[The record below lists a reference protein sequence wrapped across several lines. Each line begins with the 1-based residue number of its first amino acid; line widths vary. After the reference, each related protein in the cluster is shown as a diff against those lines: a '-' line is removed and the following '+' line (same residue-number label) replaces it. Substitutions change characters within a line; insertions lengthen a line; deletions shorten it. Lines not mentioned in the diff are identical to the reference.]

1 MSIYSR
7 FTGTGSYF
15 PPKIMTNHDFEKFL
29 ETSDEWIVSRTGIS
43 ERHIAE
49 EDSCS
54 DMSAKAAK
62 NALDMAGLNPDQI
75 DGIIVATL
83 TPDTIMPSNACR
95 VQHKIGVKNNCFAFD
110 IAAACSGFLYGCR
123 TADALI
129 RSGSAKNILVIGAE
143 HLTSCVDW
151 RDRGTC
157 ILFGDGAG
165 AAVLSA
171 DSEPGIRSIF
181 NYADGEYSEL
191 LKLDALGSQFFKN
204 HKNEQADDYMIQ
216 MKGNDVFKIAV
227 RAMADVAQEAADAAG
242 FSADDIDWMIPHQA
256 NLRIIDAAAKRLGVD
271 REKVI
276 INLQKYGNTSAATI
290 PTAFDEAVRDGR
302 IKRGHNVVSAAFGGG
317 LTWGGM
323 AFTF

>member
-7 FTGTGSYF
+7 ISGTGSYF
-15 PPKIMTNHDFEKFL
+15 PPKVMTNHDFEKIID
-29 ETSDEWIVSRTGIS
+29 TTDEWITSRTGIS
-43 ERHIAE
+43 ERHVAE

-54 DMSAKAAK
+54 DMASKAGLK
-62 NALDMAGLNPDQI
+62 ALEMAGITPDEL

-83 TPDTIMPSNACR
+83 TPDTIMPSTACR
-95 VQHKIGVKNNCFAFD
+95 VQHKIGAKNNCFAFD
-110 IAAACSGFLYGCR
+110 LAAACSGFLYSCR

-129 RSGSAKNILVIGAE
+129 RAGSAKNILVIGAE
-143 HLTSCVDW
+143 HLTAAIDW
-151 RDRGTC
+151 RDRTTC

-171 DSEPGIRSIF
+171 SGEPGIRSIF
-181 NYADGEYSEL
+181 TYADGEYGEL
-191 LKLDALGSQFFKN
+191 LKQDNQGSQFLKN
-204 HKNEQADDYMIQ
+204 MINEPLVDHMIK

-256 NLRIIDAAAKRLGVD
+256 NLRIIDAAAKRLGID
-271 REKVI
+271 KEKVI
-276 INLQKYGNTSAATI
+276 INLQSYGNTSAATI
-290 PTAFDEAVRDGR
+290 PTALDQAVRDGR
-302 IKRGHNVVSAAFGGG
+302 IKRGQNVVSAAFGGG

>member
-1 MSIYSR
+1 MDIYSR
-7 FTGTGSYF
+7 ISGTGSYF
-15 PPKIMTNHDFEKFL
+15 PPKVMTNHDFEKFI
-29 ETSDEWIVSRTGIS
+29 ETSDEWIVTRTGIK

-49 EDSCS
+49 DDSCS
-54 DMSAKAAK
+54 DMAAKAAK
-62 NALDMAGLNPDQI
+62 NAMDMAGLTPDQI

-95 VQHKIGVKNNCFAFD
+95 VQSKLGVKNNCFAFD

-129 RSGSAKNILVIGAE
+129 RTGGAKNIIVVGAE

-151 RDRGTC
+151 RDRSTC

-171 DSEPGIRSIF
+171 SAEPGIRCVF
-181 NYADGEYSEL
+181 NYADGEYGDL
-191 LKLDALGSQFFKN
+191 LKLDALGSQYFKN
-204 HKNEQADDYMIQ
+204 HKNEPAEDFMIQ

-227 RAMADVAQEAADAAG
+227 RAMSDVAQEAATAAG
-242 FSADDIDWMIPHQA
+242 FAPEDIDWMIPHQA
-256 NLRIIDAAAKRLGVD
+256 NLRIIDAAAKRIGVD

-290 PTAFDEAVRDGR
+290 PTALDEAVRDGR